1 MNTEKANIQNSMDAT
16 EIPEYVFESLARSL
30 LPVIQKYY
38 ESEDGKKAFAEWKAK
53 KEIASE
59 EDSVSIVMK
68 QDTSVV
74 TDIAQANLIYMTT
87 SIFSNEGSPIV
98 LVFSPNKRADHQP
111 WELQKAITETEFRS
125 ANYIE
130 LGSKP
135 RDMLYNY
142 AYWQNYNNDL
152 KTLKN
157 DLALPENWSYKE
169 NPADDDFPILN
180 SYIKYTFAKL
190 WKDKQVYVSESGQ
203 YSVFNTGLVN
213 KNYQYIYAIF
223 EKNVGSRPWRF
234 LTFANPGVKYGGRI
248 LTGNFVSLPHPA
260 HYFRSI
266 DDVSYVITTD
276 KTPDEQLPDLQPDH
290 YFVDHPDRLPID
302 FLRDGCRKNADI
314 VAMLN
319 TDTNSMSG
327 EEESVHWKKIG
338 EAIGDDSEVYDDLE
352 ASFRNAVRKAIMR
365 VSWNYRTAIPVY
377 FPSYDKMSILLP
389 LSFGTNSEAEVAL
402 VVERNAVSKKYTAP
416 TILSL
421 PIAYANARL
430 VCKPESDWL
439 NQKVLESVSSNITD
453 DDE

>member
-1 MNTEKANIQNSMDAT
+1 MLIDDYSELKEFAFLPDRALDSYRRVANASETAYAIMQKLN
-16 EIPEYVFESLARSL
+16 IEYIR
-30 LPVIQKYY
+30 
-38 ESEDGKKAFAEWKAK
+38 
-53 KEIASE
+53 IASE

-223 EKNVGSRPWRF
+223 EK
-234 LTFANPGVKYGGRI
+234 
-248 LTGNFVSLPHPA
+248 
-260 HYFRSI
+260 
-266 DDVSYVITTD
+266 
-276 KTPDEQLPDLQPDH
+276 
-290 YFVDHPDRLPID
+290 
-302 FLRDGCRKNADI
+302 
-314 VAMLN
+314 M
-319 TDTNSMSG
+319 
-327 EEESVHWKKIG
+327 
-338 EAIGDDSEVYDDLE
+338 
-352 ASFRNAVRKAIMR
+352 
-365 VSWNYRTAIPVY
+365 
-377 FPSYDKMSILLP
+377 
-389 LSFGTNSEAEVAL
+389 
-402 VVERNAVSKKYTAP
+402 
-416 TILSL
+416 
-421 PIAYANARL
+421 
-430 VCKPESDWL
+430 
-439 NQKVLESVSSNITD
+439 
-453 DDE
+453 